1 MTSVTFTNGVPSGV
15 TSGDSKWT
23 GTIVNDITSNC
34 AAIGHTH
41 DDKYVKYNAA
51 QTLTDAQK
59 TQARVNIGAGTS
71 NFSGNYNDL
80 TNKPTIP
87 TVNNAT
93 LTIQKNGTTVKTFT
107 ANAST
112 DVTANITVPTKT
124 SELTNDSGFWTGTKY
139 WANVAVSGSSST
151 ATTPSVQKI
160 GITGS
165 TTATASAAVTM
176 EYDSSYKALK
186 FVFA

>member
-1 MTSVTFTNGVPSGV
+1 
-15 TSGDSKWT
+15 
-23 GTIVNDITSNC
+23 
-34 AAIGHTH
+34 
-41 DDKYVKYNAA
+41 
-51 QTLTDAQK
+51 
-59 TQARVNIGAGTS
+59 
-71 NFSGNYNDL
+71 
-80 TNKPTIP
+80 
-87 TVNNAT
+87 VNNAK
-93 LTIQKNGTTVKTFT
+93 LTIQKNGTTVQTFT

-124 SELTNDSGFWTGTKY
+124 SDLTNDSGFWTGTKY

-151 ATTPSVQKI
+151 ATTPSVQKL

-165 TTATASAAVTM
+165 TTATATAAVTM